1 VFDDWLP
8 LSLGV
13 CVAFGKSMLKRRGS
27 LHRSA
32 RIRLPHLIGGAFKL
46 EKEDSMSV
54 VTLTFRVHDRSGVA
68 TRPIALQTAVVAG
81 WTGRDPVAREKH
93 IVELEALGVARPAI
107 TPIYYRVSTSRLTTA
122 AQIEAVGENS
132 SGEAEVVLIRDAG
145 KVWVGVGSDHTDR
158 KVETYNVTTSKQICD
173 KPIAPEL
180 WPFDD
185 VRDHWDSLI
194 LRSWIEEGGERR
206 LYQEG
211 AVAAMLP
218 PDRIIAGFNPK
229 GELADGTAMFCGTLT
244 ARGGIRP
251 SSKFSF
257 ELADPI
263 RNRRIT
269 YAYDLVALPNVG

>member
-1 VFDDWLP
+1 
-8 LSLGV
+8 
-13 CVAFGKSMLKRRGS
+13 
-27 LHRSA
+27 
-32 RIRLPHLIGGAFKL
+32 
-46 EKEDSMSV
+46 MSV
-54 VTLTFRVHDRSGVA
+54 ETLTFRTHGSKGA
-68 TRPIALQTAVVAG
+68 ETRPIALQTAVVAG

-93 IVELEALGVARPAI
+93 IAELVALGVARPAT
-107 TPIYYRVSTSRLTTA
+107 TPIYYRVSASRLTTA

-132 SGEAEVVLIRDAG
+132 SGEVEVVLIRDAG

-158 KVETYNVTTSKQICD
+158 KVETYNVTVSKQMCD

-211 AVAAMLP
+211 TVTAMLA
-218 PDRIIAGFNPK
+218 PDTIVTGFELK
-229 GELADGTAMFCGTLT
+229 GELADGTAMFCGTLA

-251 SSKFSF
+251 SSRFSF
-257 ELADPI
+257 ELEDPV
-263 RNRRIT
+263 RNRRIS
-269 YAYDLVALPNVG
+269 YGYDIVTLPNVG